1 MIGMHKVDSPPQP
14 LILIGGGGHCKSVIE
29 AAESSSQWK
38 IAGILDTTDKVLG
51 YPVIGTDNDIP
62 ALAAA
67 QPDTRFIITVGHI
80 KTAAIRR
87 RIAARIIDV
96 KGQFATIVASTAH
109 VSRHAVL
116 GAGTVVLHGA
126 MVNAGAT
133 IGEGCII
140 NTLANIEHDA
150 TVGDYCHI
158 STGAMVNGD
167 CRIAPGVFLGSQ
179 SVLLNGISIS
189 APDSI
194 IAAGSFVR
202 KTLKEPGIYAGNPA
216 ILMKRL

>member
-1 MIGMHKVDSPPQP
+1 MTP

-29 AAESSSQWK
+29 AAESAGAWK
-38 IAGILDTTDKVLG
+38 IAGILDTPDKVGTDVLG
-51 YPVIGTDNDIP
+51 YSVLGTDDDIP
-62 ALAAA
+62 NLIAANR
-67 QPDTRFIITVGHI
+67 DCRFVITVGHI

-87 RIAARIIDV
+87 QIAARILAA
-96 KGQFATIVASTAH
+96 GGAFATIVASTAH
-109 VSRHAVL
+109 VSRHACL

-126 MVNAGAT
+126 MVNARAVV
-133 IGEGCII
+133 GENCII
-140 NTLANIEHDA
+140 NTLANIEHD
-150 TVGDYCHI
+150 TRVDDYCHI

-179 SVLLNGISIS
+179 SVMLNGISIN